1 MLLINPIEKNFS
13 EEKDVAL
20 KAAFIFLA
28 PDVDP
33 KKDRQTVATPKVEL
47 TVVATNNYPEA
58 ETVARE
64 LVEEGIEAIEL
75 CGGFGNKG
83 TGRIADAVAG
93 KAAVGVVRF
102 DGHPGLGGKSG
113 DELF

>member
-1 MLLINPIEKNFS
+1 M
-13 EEKDVAL
+13 AL

-28 PDVDP
+28 PGVNP
-33 KKDRQTVATPKVEL
+33 QKDRQTVVTPQVEL
-47 TVVATNNYPEA
+47 TVVAASNYEEA
-58 ETVARE
+58 EAVAVQ
-64 LVEEGIEAIEL
+64 LVAEGIEAIEL

-83 TGRIADAVAG
+83 TGRITDAVAG

>member
-1 MLLINPIEKNFS
+1 M
-13 EEKDVAL
+13 AL

-33 KKDRQTVATPKVEL
+33 QKDRQTVVTPQVEL
-47 TVVATNNYPEA
+47 TAIAASNYKEA
-58 ETVARE
+58 EAVAVE
-64 LVEEGIEAIEL
+64 LVNEGITAIEL
-75 CGGFGNKG
+75 CGGFGNRG
-83 TGRIADAVAG
+83 TARIAEAVAG
-93 KAAVGVVRF
+93 KAAVGAVRF

>member
-1 MLLINPIEKNFS
+1 M
-13 EEKDVAL
+13 AL

-28 PDVDP
+28 PEVNP
-33 KKDRQTVATPKVEL
+33 QKDRQTVVTPQVEL
-47 TVVATNNYPEA
+47 TAVAASNYEEAEVVAVQL
-58 ETVARE
+58 VA
-64 LVEEGIEAIEL
+64 EGIEAIEL

-83 TGRIADAVAG
+83 TARIADAVAG
-93 KAAVGVVRF
+93 KATVGVVRF